1 VSAAFIKELMR
12 RATQFALERAQDARV
27 AATDVELALDE
38 LLFSG
43 GRLNAALLGA
53 TGARPDAR

>member
-1 VSAAFIKELMR
+1 MR
-12 RATQFALERAQDARV
+12 RATQFALERVASPALAIADIDA
-27 AATDVELALDE
+27 ALDE

-53 TGARPDAR
+53 ADRIGGVWRKRNEA